1 MTEECLKLFPLFFL
15 SYLGMY
21 IGGDYQFSLVNFL
34 GLNISVLGS
43 LIYTKG
49 WCLTRNHLYK

>member
-1 MTEECLKLFPLFFL
+1 MF
-15 SYLGMY
+15 
-21 IGGDYQFSLVNFL
+21 IGGDYQYSFINFL

-49 WCLTRNHLYK
+49 REKH